1 MSYHEQ
7 SCITVLSRFSATKKL
22 TFIMYTRFSRRLY
35 QASTSYALSSRSRG
49 NPYVSPLS
57 PRSQRFFEI
66 TLNRPSAGNLIRTLY
81 SSNIFCREKD
91 SAALCENGM
100 ALEVNYEQLL
110 EEQKEPNT
118 LIVDIREPSEIS
130 ETGALPGSIH
140 IPMGDVRNVFENFSE
155 EEFQEKYGKPKPT
168 TDTKIIFSCR
178 SGKRSMSMQQTMQK
192 LGYTQAHHY
201 PGGWLE
207 WEEKSAGRRK

>member
-1 MSYHEQ
+1 MGDKS
-7 SCITVLSRFSATKKL
+7 V
-22 TFIMYTRFSRRLY
+22 
-35 QASTSYALSSRSRG
+35 
-49 NPYVSPLS
+49 
-57 PRSQRFFEI
+57 
-66 TLNRPSAGNLIRTLY
+66 IRTLY
-81 SSNIFCREKD
+81 SSNIIYREKD
-91 SAALCENGM
+91 SAASCENGM

-110 EEQKEPNT
+110 EEQKDPNT

-155 EEFQEKYGKPKPT
+155 EEFREKYGKPKPT

-178 SGKRSMSMQQTMQK
+178 SGKRSASMRQTMQNI
-192 LGYTQAHHY
+192 GYARAHHY

>member
-35 QASTSYALSSRSRG
+35 QASTSYASSSRSRG

-66 TLNRPSAGNLIRTLY
+66 TLNRPSAVIRTLY

>member
-1 MSYHEQ
+1 
-7 SCITVLSRFSATKKL
+7 
-22 TFIMYTRFSRRLY
+22 
-35 QASTSYALSSRSRG
+35 
-49 NPYVSPLS
+49 
-57 PRSQRFFEI
+57 
-66 TLNRPSAGNLIRTLY
+66 
-81 SSNIFCREKD
+81 
-91 SAALCENGM
+91 M